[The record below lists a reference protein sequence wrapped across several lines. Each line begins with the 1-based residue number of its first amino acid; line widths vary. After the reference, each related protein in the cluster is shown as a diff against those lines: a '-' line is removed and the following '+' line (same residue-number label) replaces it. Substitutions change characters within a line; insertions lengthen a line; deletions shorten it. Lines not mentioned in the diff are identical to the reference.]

1 MTVTLLTSQSA
12 PATTDADALVTGV
25 FQGQDGP
32 VLTLSA
38 DEIDLM
44 AALTALGVTGK
55 AEELTKIPTGGQ
67 LPAPVIVAVGLG
79 PEPGAAADRQ
89 AYLERLRRAAGAAAR
104 DLTAATPGSKGRA
117 KRVAV
122 ADADALVTG
131 VFQGQDGPVLTLS
144 TDEIDLMAALTA
156 LGATGKAEELT
167 KIPTGGRMSAP
178 LIVAVG
184 LGPEPGAAADRQAY
198 LERLRRAA
206 GAAARDLTAATPG
219 SKGRAKRVAVALPA
233 GEPDEA
239 EAVALGALLG
249 GYAFRKYRT
258 ASAAPGDV
266 ELIVHTAHDDAADRA
281 RVLAGAMSLVRDL
294 VNTSPADMV
303 PADLAAAAGQAA
315 AAHGLS
321 VQVLDENELAKE
333 GFGGILAV
341 GMGSVHPP
349 RLVRLEYT
357 HPDAARTVVFAG
369 KGITFDSGGLSLK
382 PPKAMETMKADMSGA
397 AAVLAA
403 LQAIAELGP
412 AVNVVGYL
420 SLAENMPGG
429 GAQRP
434 SDVITIYGGK
444 TVEVL
449 NTDAEGRLVLADALA
464 RSESDRPSLL
474 IDVATLTGAQT
485 VALGNRTAGVMASD
499 DSLAAEIADAARR
512 AGEAMWPMPLPEDL
526 RKGLDSTVADIA
538 NVSGDRSGGMLVAG
552 LFLREFVPAGVR
564 WAHLDIAG
572 PAYNDG
578 GPYGYVTKG
587 GTGAA
592 VRTLVQ
598 IAADVAEGKLAG
610 SPADGK

>member
-12 PATTDADALVTGV
+12 PAATDADALVTGV
-25 FQGQDGP
+25 FQGSDGP
-32 VLTLSA
+32 V
-38 DEIDLM
+38 
-44 AALTALGVTGK
+44 
-55 AEELTKIPTGGQ
+55 P
-67 LPAPVIVAVGLG
+67 
-79 PEPGAAADRQ
+79 
-89 AYLERLRRAAGAAAR
+89 
-104 DLTAATPGSKGRA
+104 
-117 KRVAV
+117 
-122 ADADALVTG
+122 
-131 VFQGQDGPVLTLS
+131 TLS

-156 LGATGKAEELT
+156 LGATGKAEEIT
-167 KIPTGGRMSAP
+167 KIPTAGRLATP
-178 LIVAVG
+178 VIVAVG
-184 LGPEPGAAADRQAY
+184 LGPEPGAADTGPAKRQAY
-198 LERLRRAA
+198 LERLRRAS
-206 GAAARDLTAATPG
+206 GAAARDLTSG
-219 SKGRAKRVAVALPA
+219 SQGQAKRIAVALPA

-249 GYAFRKYRT
+249 SYSFRKYRT
-258 ASAAPGDV
+258 TMGVPGDV
-266 ELIVHTAHDDAADRA
+266 EQIVYTRQEDAVGRA
-281 RVLAGAMSLVRDL
+281 RILAGAMTLVRDL
-294 VNTSPADMV
+294 VNTAPADMV
-303 PADLAAAAGQAA
+303 PADLAAAAEQVA
-315 AAHGLS
+315 AAHGLG
-321 VQVLDENELAKE
+321 VQVLGERELAKE

-341 GMGSVHPP
+341 GMGSTHPP

-357 HPDAARTVVFAG
+357 HPDAVRTVVFAG

-382 PPKAMETMKADMSGA
+382 PSKSMETMKADMSGA

-403 LQAIAELGP
+403 VQAIAEFGP

-420 SLAENMPGG
+420 PLAENMPGG

-464 RSESDRPSLL
+464 RSGADGPSLL
-474 IDVATLTGAQT
+474 IDVATLTGAQL
-485 VALGNRTAGVMASD
+485 VALGSRTAGVMASD
-499 DSLAAEIADAARR
+499 DSLAAEIADAAGR
-512 AGEAMWPMPLPEDL
+512 AGEAMWPMPLPDDL

-578 GPYGYVTKG
+578 APYGYVAKG